1 LRYVPRLELG
11 TIDDLRSKGVDRY
24 LEELQQKYPK
34 WKQLESLTD
43 REVVDHAIPRNLQ
56 ENYWS
61 RVEYSDIAFPIL
73 PGQWMAVETVNMPSS
88 GEKYAIT
95 PFAERLGFQGDRFNV
110 SWNDA
115 HTAIER
121 EKGRILSDI
130 GVSGESADLRF
141 LEAIEWNLL
150 GNREGWGKTN
160 TDEWTNTECHGS
172 HGSTRLFVGT
182 SF

>member
-1 LRYVPRLELG
+1 MKEKTPTENKSLHNVKEAPLGIARTEQEAWKEVLGSRVEIKPLPEIVTPEVKRNLDRLELGLRYVPRLELG

-88 GEKYAIT
+88 GEKYAI
-95 PFAERLGFQGDRFNV
+95 
-110 SWNDA
+110 
-115 HTAIER
+115 
-121 EKGRILSDI
+121 
-130 GVSGESADLRF
+130 
-141 LEAIEWNLL
+141 
-150 GNREGWGKTN
+150 
-160 TDEWTNTECHGS
+160 
-172 HGSTRLFVGT
+172 
-182 SF
+182 